1 MKKTSI
7 LQTQDFVQI
16 DPVKALFQVKS
27 LGQRLIPVLA
37 ELLAFIA
44 KPDRQTRA
52 FTAIA
57 LLLLL
62 KLNPPATVGGTG
74 RGHHFSSGN
83 SRSDRP
89 SFIATSVKLA
99 PGRSGSSTVPE
110 KATKARIPV

>member
-83 SRSDRP
+83 SRSELDGLRRF
-89 SFIATSVKLA
+89 S
-99 PGRSGSSTVPE
+99 
-110 KATKARIPV
+110 